1 MGVLVQLMS
10 AFHVKDFLNA
20 LKLLIDVIKIIK
32 KKRWNIFKS
41 LHKLLLG
48 ALNEM

>member
-10 AFHVKDFLNA
+10 AFHVKDFFNA

-32 KKRWNIFKS
+32 KKGGIFLKAYTNCY
-41 LHKLLLG
+41 LVL
-48 ALNEM
+48 